1 VNCMTT
7 GYFSKTKRRLR
18 PHCRHS
24 HACAAKVRDSYW
36 VFGEFFQW
44 AYRGCIRGES
54 PMTLFVPTARMRRLV
69 DDHIKA
75 NLIDT
80 GIGVTTA
87 DLHMIE
93 DLSA

>member
-1 VNCMTT
+1 
-7 GYFSKTKRRLR
+7 
-18 PHCRHS
+18 
-24 HACAAKVRDSYW
+24 
-36 VFGEFFQW
+36 
-44 AYRGCIRGES
+44 
-54 PMTLFVPTARMRRLV
+54 MTLYVPSARMRRLV

-75 NLIDT
+75 KLIDT